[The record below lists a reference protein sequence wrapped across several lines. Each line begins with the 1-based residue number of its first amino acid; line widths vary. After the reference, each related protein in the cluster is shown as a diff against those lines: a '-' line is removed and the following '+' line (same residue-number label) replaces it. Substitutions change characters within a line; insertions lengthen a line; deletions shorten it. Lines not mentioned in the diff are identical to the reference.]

1 VLPVIETQA
10 VDVSTYIPDKSVWK
24 QSSFIAE
31 LDPLLTLAYPSVVSD
46 LQLKAMEQFLHS

>member
-46 LQLKAMEQFLHS
+46 LLLS

>member
-24 QSSFIAE
+24 QSSFTAE

-46 LQLKAMEQFLHS
+46 LLLS